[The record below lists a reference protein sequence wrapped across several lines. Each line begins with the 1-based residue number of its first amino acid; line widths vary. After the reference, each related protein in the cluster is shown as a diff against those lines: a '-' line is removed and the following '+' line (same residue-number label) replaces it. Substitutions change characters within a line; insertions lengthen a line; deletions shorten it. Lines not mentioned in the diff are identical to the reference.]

1 MQPPPRHTGVL
12 QRRPTISGS
21 SAKTSFDASGNSPD
35 SPWLTGQLLIAM
47 PGMSDPRFA
56 HTVIYMCAHS
66 EDGAMGLVVNKLSDS
81 IAFKELLEQV
91 GVDDCAIQRDLPVHI
106 GGPVET
112 ARGFVLHGD
121 DYEHEGTMPVENGI
135 GLTASVDILRD
146 VAEGAGP
153 KHCLLAL
160 GYSGWG
166 AGQLEQEIQQN
177 GWLTANADESLIFG
191 AGLDEDRWRS
201 AIKTLGIDPSMLS
214 STAGRA

>member
-1 MQPPPRHTGVL
+1 MGQSIPGPSTPGQPTADG
-12 QRRPTISGS
+12 
-21 SAKTSFDASGNSPD
+21 TS
-35 SPWLTGQLLIAM
+35 WLTGQLLIAM
-47 PGMSDPRFA
+47 PGMADPRFA
-56 HTVIYMCAHS
+56 HTVIYLCAHS
-66 EDGAMGLVVNKLSDS
+66 EDGAMGLVINKLSDS
-81 IAFKELLEQV
+81 IVFKELLEQV
-91 GVDDCAIQRDLPVHI
+91 GVDDCVIQRDIPIHV

-121 DYEHEGTMPVENGI
+121 DYDHEGTMAVDNGI
-135 GLTASVDILRD
+135 GLTASIDILRD
-146 VAEGAGP
+146 VAEGKGP

-191 AGLDEDRWRS
+191 AGLDEDRWRT